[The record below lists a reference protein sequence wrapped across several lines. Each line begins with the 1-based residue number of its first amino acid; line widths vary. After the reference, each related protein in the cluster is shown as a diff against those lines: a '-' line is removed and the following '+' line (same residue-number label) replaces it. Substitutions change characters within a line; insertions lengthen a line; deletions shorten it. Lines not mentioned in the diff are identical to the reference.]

1 VLEAQVRAWTAL
13 PSWMERLPAGKLW
26 ALRGVVFGRPLSRV
40 PRALYA
46 EAASY
51 VPDQP
56 EAYVDFSQDLRWGLE
71 VLSKGEA
78 LVRVLKDVPVPE
90 EILLDM
96 ARWDDA

>member
-1 VLEAQVRAWTAL
+1 
-13 PSWMERLPAGKLW
+13 
-26 ALRGVVFGRPLSRV
+26 LSRV

-78 LVRVLKDVPVPE
+78 LVRVLRDVPVPE

-96 ARWDDA
+96 GRWDDA